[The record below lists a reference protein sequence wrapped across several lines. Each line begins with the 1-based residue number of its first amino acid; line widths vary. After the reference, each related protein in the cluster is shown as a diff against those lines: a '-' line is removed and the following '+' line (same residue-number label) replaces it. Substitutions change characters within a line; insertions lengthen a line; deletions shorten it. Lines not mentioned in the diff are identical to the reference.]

1 MPALVYQNFD
11 LLLERSP
18 TGYRARV
25 LDSPAGQENGDFS
38 LPLELTQSADALRL
52 VGGTIR
58 AFQLT
63 KVNGVAPTQPR
74 DPKPFGADLFNRLFS
89 GEVGQLYRRS
99 LDAVRQQQQ
108 GLRVRLRLN
117 DVPELAALPWEYLY
131 DSSANR
137 YLVLSESTPLVRYL
151 ALPLA
156 ATPLQ
161 IERPLRIL
169 GLTANAPDVL
179 PQLDV
184 AGERQRLDAALAEL
198 VTAGAIEIT
207 WLTNATLGQL
217 QRALRRNHYH
227 IIHFIGHGWADLETQ
242 ESGLVLVN
250 EAGRGDKVEVDRLA
264 ILLQNHATLRL
275 AFLNACE
282 GARQVEGEPFGGV
295 AQHLIRQGLP
305 AVIAMQFPVSDRAA
319 IALAQEFYSALADD
333 YGVDGALAEA
343 RKMVYT
349 QSSIM
354 EWGTPVLFMRADDG
368 RLWVDETTK
377 RKEKEALMAKPA
389 NINTDG
395 GAYIGGSVSVG
406 GEFVGRDKIVHGDE
420 VKGDKIAGDKIMGD
434 QVSGHKAGGDVIVAT
449 VGAGASN
456 VAVGKNIQQII
467 NNLGTPTPADR
478 QAIETHFE
486 RLFAVLNTAAIDPR
500 KVGRAEGDLETLKA
514 ELTKI
519 GEQETPNA
527 ATITRIGDWLLDNVP
542 ELAQAVTELFGLPAV
557 AKVLGKA
564 GEAAVAWWKRRFT
577 SST

>member
-1 MPALVYQNFD
+1 MPALTYQNFD

-18 TGYRARV
+18 TGYQARV
-25 LDSPAGQENGDFS
+25 LNSPAGQDNGAFT
-38 LPLELTQSADALRL
+38 LPAELTNSAEALQL

-58 AFQLT
+58 AFQLV

-74 DPKPFGADLFNRLFS
+74 DPKTFGTDLFDRLFS

-99 LDAVRQQQQ
+99 LDAVHQQQQ

-131 DSSANR
+131 DRSTNR
-137 YLVLSESTPLVRYL
+137 YLVLSEATPLVRYL

-161 IERPLRIL
+161 VERPLRIL

-184 AGERQRLDAALAEL
+184 AGERQRLDAALAAL
-198 VTAGAIEIT
+198 VTTGAIEIT

-227 IIHFIGHGWADLETQ
+227 IIHFIGHGWADLGAQ
-242 ESGLVLVN
+242 QSGLVLVD
-250 EAGRGDKVEVDRLA
+250 EMGRGDKVEVDRLA
-264 ILLQNHATLRL
+264 ILLQNHTTLRL

-282 GARQVEGEPFGGV
+282 GARQVEGEPFAGV

-368 RLWVDETTK
+368 RLWAAEGAKDQVTET
-377 RKEKEALMAKPA
+377 AMAKQET
-389 NINTDG
+389 INTDG
-395 GAYIGGSVSVG
+395 GAYIGGNVSVG

-420 VKGDKIAGDKIMGD
+420 VKGDKIGGDKIQGN
-434 QVSGHKAGGDVIVAT
+434 VTIGT
-449 VGAGASN
+449 VGNNARN
-456 VAVGKNIQQII
+456 VAIGSNITQIVSENASQSTGEAQQQIKAALA
-467 NNLGTPTPADR
+467 NLGQAVSTIAD
-478 QAIETHFE
+478 Q
-486 RLFAVLNTAAIDPR
+486 RLAM
-500 KVGRAEGDLETLKA
+500 RAEVHLETVQQ
-514 ELTKI
+514 ELTKTTAAVN
-519 GEQETPNA
+519 GGALTNA
-527 ATITRIGDWLLDNVP
+527 LDWLQKNTPAVAPALNAL
-542 ELAQAVTELFGLPAV
+542 LALPAV
-557 AKVLGKA
+557 RQLLTQSDQQTG
-564 GEAAVAWWKRRFT
+564 AWWRRWFA
-577 SST
+577 

>member
-1 MPALVYQNFD
+1 MPALTYQNFD

-18 TGYRARV
+18 TGYLARV
-25 LDSPAGQENGDFS
+25 LNSPAGQDNGAFT
-38 LPLELTQSADALRL
+38 LPAELTVSTEALRL
-52 VGGTIR
+52 VVGAIR
-58 AFQLT
+58 AFQLK
-63 KVNGVAPTQPR
+63 KVNGIAPTQPR
-74 DPKPFGADLFNRLFS
+74 DPKSFGTDLFERLFS
-89 GEVGQLYRRS
+89 GAVGQLYRRS

-131 DSSANR
+131 DPSANR
-137 YLVLSESTPLVRYL
+137 YLVLSETTPLVRYL

-156 ATPLQ
+156 ASPLQ
-161 IERPLRIL
+161 VERPLRIL

-184 AGERQRLDAALAEL
+184 EGERERLDAALAEL

-227 IIHFIGHGWADLETQ
+227 IIHFIGHGWADLGAQ
-242 ESGLVLVN
+242 QSGLVLVD
-250 EAGRGDKVEVDRLA
+250 ETGRGDKVEVDRLA
-264 ILLQNHATLRL
+264 ILLQNHTTLRL

-282 GARQVEGEPFGGV
+282 GARQVEGEPFAGV

-368 RLWVDETTK
+368 RLWAAETTK
-377 RKEKEALMAKPA
+377 EQATEALMAKPA
-389 NINTDG
+389 NVNTDG
-395 GAYIGGSVSVG
+395 GAYIGGNVSVG
-406 GEFVGRDKIVHGDE
+406 GEFVGRDKIVEGDK
-420 VKGDKIAGDKIMGD
+420 VQGDKIQGNVTIG
-434 QVSGHKAGGDVIVAT
+434 T
-449 VGAGASN
+449 VGNNARN
-456 VAVGKNIQQII
+456 VAIGSNITQIVTENASQSTGEAQQQIKAALA
-467 NNLGTPTPADR
+467 NLGQAVSTIAD
-478 QAIETHFE
+478 Q
-486 RLFAVLNTAAIDPR
+486 RLAM
-500 KVGRAEGDLETLKA
+500 RAEVHLETVQQ
-514 ELTKI
+514 ELTKTTAAVN
-519 GEQETPNA
+519 GGALTNA
-527 ATITRIGDWLLDNVP
+527 LDWLQKNTPAVAPALNAL
-542 ELAQAVTELFGLPAV
+542 LALPAV
-557 AKVLGKA
+557 RQLLTQSDQQTG
-564 GEAAVAWWKRRFT
+564 AWWRRWFA
-577 SST
+577 

>member
-18 TGYRARV
+18 TGYHARV
-25 LDSPAGQENGDFS
+25 LNSPAGQDNGAFT
-38 LPLELTQSADALRL
+38 LPAELTNSAEALQL

-58 AFQLT
+58 AFQLV

-74 DPKPFGADLFNRLFS
+74 DPKTFGTDLFDRLFS

-99 LDAVRQQQQ
+99 LDAVHQQQQ

-131 DSSANR
+131 DRSTNR
-137 YLVLSESTPLVRYL
+137 YLVLSEATPLVRYL

-161 IERPLRIL
+161 VERPLRIL

-184 AGERQRLDAALAEL
+184 AGERQRLDAALAAL
-198 VTAGAIEIT
+198 VTTGAIEIT

-227 IIHFIGHGWADLETQ
+227 IIHFIGHGWADLGAQ
-242 ESGLVLVN
+242 QSGLVLVD
-250 EAGRGDKVEVDRLA
+250 EMGRGDKVEVDRLA
-264 ILLQNHATLRL
+264 ILLQNHTTLRL

-282 GARQVEGEPFGGV
+282 GARQVEGEPFAGV

-368 RLWVDETTK
+368 RLWAAEGAKDQATET
-377 RKEKEALMAKPA
+377 AMAKQET
-389 NINTDG
+389 INTGG
-395 GAYIGGSVSVG
+395 GAYIGGNVSVG

-420 VKGDKIAGDKIMGD
+420 VKGDKIGGDKIQGN
-434 QVSGHKAGGDVIVAT
+434 VTIGT
-449 VGAGASN
+449 VGNNARN
-456 VAVGKNIQQII
+456 VAIGSNITQIVTENASQSTGEAQQQIKAALA
-467 NNLGTPTPADR
+467 NLGQAVSTIAD
-478 QAIETHFE
+478 Q
-486 RLFAVLNTAAIDPR
+486 RLAM
-500 KVGRAEGDLETLKA
+500 RAEVHLETVQQ
-514 ELTKI
+514 ELTKTTAAVN
-519 GEQETPNA
+519 GGALTNA
-527 ATITRIGDWLLDNVP
+527 LDWLQKNTPAVAPALNAL
-542 ELAQAVTELFGLPAV
+542 LALPAV
-557 AKVLGKA
+557 RQLLTQSDQQTG
-564 GEAAVAWWKRRFT
+564 AWWRRWFA
-577 SST
+577 

>member
-18 TGYRARV
+18 TGYHARV
-25 LDSPAGQENGDFS
+25 LNSPAGQDNGAFT
-38 LPLELTQSADALRL
+38 LPAELTNSAEALQL

-58 AFQLT
+58 AFQLV
-63 KVNGVAPTQPR
+63 KVNGVAPTQSR
-74 DPKPFGADLFNRLFS
+74 DPKTFGTDLFDRLFS

-99 LDAVRQQQQ
+99 LDAVHQQQQ

-131 DSSANR
+131 DRSTNR
-137 YLVLSESTPLVRYL
+137 YLVLSEATPLVRYL

-161 IERPLRIL
+161 VERPLRIL

-184 AGERQRLDAALAEL
+184 AGERQRLDAALAAL
-198 VTAGAIEIT
+198 VTTGAIEIT

-227 IIHFIGHGWADLETQ
+227 IIHFIGHGWADLGAQ
-242 ESGLVLVN
+242 QSGLVLVD
-250 EAGRGDKVEVDRLA
+250 EMGRGDKVEVDRLA
-264 ILLQNHATLRL
+264 ILLQNHTTLRL

-282 GARQVEGEPFGGV
+282 GARQVEGEPFAGV

-368 RLWVDETTK
+368 RLWAAEGAKDQATET
-377 RKEKEALMAKPA
+377 AMAKQET
-389 NINTDG
+389 INTGG
-395 GAYIGGSVSVG
+395 GAYIGGNVSVG

-420 VKGDKIAGDKIMGD
+420 VKGDKIGGDKIQGN
-434 QVSGHKAGGDVIVAT
+434 VTIGT
-449 VGAGASN
+449 VGNNARN
-456 VAVGKNIQQII
+456 VAIGSNITQIVTENASQSTGEAQQQIKAALA
-467 NNLGTPTPADR
+467 NLGQAVSTIAD
-478 QAIETHFE
+478 Q
-486 RLFAVLNTAAIDPR
+486 RLAM
-500 KVGRAEGDLETLKA
+500 RAEVHLETVQQ
-514 ELTKI
+514 ELTKTTAAVN
-519 GEQETPNA
+519 GGALTNA
-527 ATITRIGDWLLDNVP
+527 LDWLQKNTPAVAPALNAL
-542 ELAQAVTELFGLPAV
+542 LALPAV
-557 AKVLGKA
+557 RQLLTQSDQQTG
-564 GEAAVAWWKRRFT
+564 AWWRRWFA
-577 SST
+577 

>member
-1 MPALVYQNFD
+1 MPALTYQNFD

-18 TGYRARV
+18 TGYHARV
-25 LDSPAGQENGDFS
+25 LNSPAGQDNGAFT
-38 LPLELTQSADALRL
+38 LPAELTNSAEALQL

-58 AFQLT
+58 AFQLV
-63 KVNGVAPTQPR
+63 KVNVVAPTQPR
-74 DPKPFGADLFNRLFS
+74 DPKTFGTDLFDRLFS

-99 LDAVRQQQQ
+99 LDAVHQQQQ

-131 DSSANR
+131 DRSTNR
-137 YLVLSESTPLVRYL
+137 YLVLSEATPLVRYL

-161 IERPLRIL
+161 VERPLRIW

-227 IIHFIGHGWADLETQ
+227 IIHFIGHGWADLGAQ
-242 ESGLVLVN
+242 QSGLVLVD
-250 EAGRGDKVEVDRLA
+250 EMGRGDKVEVERLA
-264 ILLQNHATLRL
+264 ILLQNHTTLRL

-282 GARQVEGEPFGGV
+282 GARQVEGEPFAGV

-368 RLWVDETTK
+368 RLWAAEGAKDQATET
-377 RKEKEALMAKPA
+377 AMAKQET
-389 NINTDG
+389 INTGG
-395 GAYIGGSVSVG
+395 GAYIGGNVSVG

-420 VKGDKIAGDKIMGD
+420 VKGDKIGGDKIQGN
-434 QVSGHKAGGDVIVAT
+434 VTIGT
-449 VGAGASN
+449 VGNNARN
-456 VAVGKNIQQII
+456 VAIGSNITQIVTENASQSTGEAQQQIKAALA
-467 NNLGTPTPADR
+467 NLGQAVSTIAD
-478 QAIETHFE
+478 Q
-486 RLFAVLNTAAIDPR
+486 RLAM
-500 KVGRAEGDLETLKA
+500 RAEVHLETVQQ
-514 ELTKI
+514 ELTKTTAAVN
-519 GEQETPNA
+519 GGALTNA
-527 ATITRIGDWLLDNVP
+527 LDWLQKNTPAVAPALNAL
-542 ELAQAVTELFGLPAV
+542 LALPAV
-557 AKVLGKA
+557 RQLLTQSDQQTG
-564 GEAAVAWWKRRFT
+564 AWWRRWFA
-577 SST
+577 

>member
-1 MPALVYQNFD
+1 MPALIYQNFD

-18 TGYRARV
+18 TGYLVRV
-25 LDSPAGQENGDFS
+25 LNAPAGQDKGEFT
-38 LPLELTQSADALRL
+38 LPTELTNSAETLRL

-58 AFQLT
+58 AFQLK
-63 KVNGVAPTQPR
+63 KVNGTAPTPPR
-74 DPKPFGADLFNRLFS
+74 DPKTFGTDLFERLFS
-89 GEVGQLYRRS
+89 AAVGQLYRRS
-99 LDAVRQQQQ
+99 LDVVRQQQQ

-131 DSSANR
+131 DPSANR
-137 YLVLSESTPLVRYL
+137 YLVLSETTPLVRYL

-156 ATPLQ
+156 AMPLRV
-161 IERPLRIL
+161 ERPLRIL

-184 AGERQRLDAALAEL
+184 AGERQRLDVALAEL

-207 WLTNATLGQL
+207 WLTNATLAQL

-227 IIHFIGHGWADLETQ
+227 IIHFIGHGWADLATQ
-242 ESGLVLVN
+242 QSGLVLVD
-250 EAGRGDKVEVDRLA
+250 EMGRGDKVEVDRLA
-264 ILLQNHATLRL
+264 ILLQNHTTLRL

-282 GARQVEGEPFGGV
+282 GARQVEGEPFAGV

-368 RLWVDETTK
+368 RLWADEATK
-377 RKEKEALMAKPA
+377 GKDTEALMAKPA

-395 GAYIGGSVSVG
+395 GAYIGGNVSVG

-420 VKGDKIAGDKIMGD
+420 VKGDKIG
-434 QVSGHKAGGDVIVAT
+434 GHKVQGNVTIGT
-449 VGAGASN
+449 VGNNARNVTIGSN
-456 VAVGKNIQQII
+456 ITQIVTENSSQPTGDAPQQIK
-467 NNLGTPTPADR
+467 
-478 QAIETHFE
+478 
-486 RLFAVLNTAAIDPR
+486 AAL
-500 KVGRAEGDLETLKA
+500 A
-514 ELTKI
+514 
-519 GEQETPNA
+519 N
-527 ATITRIGDWLLDNVP
+527 
-542 ELAQAVTELFGLPAV
+542 LAQAVRTIADQRLAMRAEVHLETVQQELTKTAASVNGGALTNALDSLQKNTPEVAPALNALLTLPAV
-557 AKVLGKA
+557 QQLLTQTDQQTA
-564 GEAAVAWWKRRFT
+564 AWWRRWFA
-577 SST
+577 